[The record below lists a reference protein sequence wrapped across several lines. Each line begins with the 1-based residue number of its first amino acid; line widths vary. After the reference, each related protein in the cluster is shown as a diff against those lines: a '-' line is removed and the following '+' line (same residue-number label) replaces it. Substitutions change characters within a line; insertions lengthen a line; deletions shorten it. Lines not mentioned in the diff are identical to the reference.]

1 MKNIINILKRKTKY
15 GFTLIELISVIIIIG
30 VIALISV
37 PITINITNNAKN
49 KAYKEIIDSI
59 ELSAYNYSVYN
70 DLGYNR
76 LYKALQVSTIKL
88 AGYLDNEDIIDPR
101 DNSTIDG
108 CVMYR
113 YMPSTENYEFRYT
126 GSCTEKDFYPE
137 IKIYVTNDNNKEWLN
152 EKIRFTISGE
162 YGQFKYC
169 IGKNECNPDIYY
181 NGETTFDTEGT
192 NLIICATGYF
202 GAEVG
207 NSTCTKL
214 YNIDYTNPTLTY
226 TTPMKTNK
234 ITISASCGDSI
245 SGVSSTQYS
254 LDGSSY
260 TNKYVY
266 TNIEYKEHNVS
277 VKCTDVAGN
286 VTVVDKKVTPPKITP
301 PEITQISWYPN
312 TTWAQWRIYKI
323 KFNTGENDKNIENP
337 YYYFKSSVAASITE
351 GNIVEQCGT
360 EYPPS
365 SCSSK
370 NATKIEPNTWYRTN
384 NKEIKI
390 KVEGSKDVRGVD
402 AGTIYLVVYDGTNLS
417 TTSTGMINYMDKEV
431 PSIGEINITKM
442 YTNKVILSASCQDQT
457 GLSGVKEILYS
468 IDGGNY
474 QLSNIF
480 SNVKEGTHTVKVKCI
495 DNALN
500 EIEKSS
506 NVTPPKIVNPTITQ
520 VSQSPSGTWAQ
531 TRTYRITYNNT
542 DVETPYYYF
551 KSQVSGTVASGVV
564 VQSCGTGNT
573 PETCSSPNTTPIEP
587 NTWYRTN
594 NKEVLITYNTTLTTS
609 NKYLYAVTYDGT
621 NLSGSATQTIGLMDI
636 IVPKIRIDLSGNIGS
651 NNWYTS
657 DVTGTIK
664 LENQVPSGISV
675 YYYGRTNTPSTQG
688 STFIHKEDGTN
699 IEYCAKVISGSGV
712 QSSVICKTFKRDT
725 TPPAKPSLSLDRNY
739 DSGISNTD
747 NITNRYSNV
756 RFTGNAEAYSTIDI
770 RITSRNNNIIKQ
782 VATSSNGTYEFN
794 IDLDQN
800 KENIINICSVDAAGN
815 YTCSDNLN
823 VTVDTIAPTTPSI
836 TYNGGS
842 NTHSWKNNYKIKLES
857 SDSLSGIDRFLSDG
871 NSDGSSEFDIGRT
884 TSTTAIWTPWNGF
897 SSCNQKYAVI
907 DIAGNVSGWTGGQHI
922 HMDTEKPSKT
932 SVGLWLNTIGGT
944 TYTNDT
950 WTNQSVARRFY
961 SEDSLSGI
969 NHYEWSYD
977 CSNFGGVQPQDEAIT
992 WSGINEACY
1001 RAVDNAG
1008 NVGDWSNK
1016 VIIKID
1022 KDKPTLTYNLSEG
1035 TYEIGQNIT
1044 VTGNDTNFSNLW
1056 VHVYKDGSFV
1066 SSKSISGYTNNSY
1079 TVNMDSSGTWEIY
1092 AIVYDKAGNR
1102 QEAHVNN
1109 DGWDRRTYTIKPKC
1123 SYAIN
1128 YVWNFDYKGSV
1139 ETFTVPTGCNGVYK
1153 LEVWGAEGGG
1163 HPQDDSYGN
1172 KGNKGGLGGYSYGNI
1187 SLSSGTNLYIAV
1199 GGLGHNQNTHHNGD
1213 GGYNG
1218 GGTGGSYQG
1227 SSIGSGGGGAT
1238 HIATTNYGELFNYY
1252 TESNNNL
1259 NDILIVAGGGGGSDD
1274 IYNSPT
1280 IGGSGGGLTGGNGQH
1295 WLDSEGRVSPD
1306 HSQAGGTQ
1314 SCSPYTL
1321 SNNKQ
1326 GFGRGGNG
1334 QTDADAGGGGG
1345 GWCGGTA
1352 AWWSTVENHNAAGGG
1367 GSGHINTNYLTNSG
1381 MQNGVRSGNGYAR
1394 ITLISLN

>member
-1 MKNIINILKRKTKY
+1 MKK

-76 LYKALQVSTIKL
+76 LFKSLPISTIKL

-101 DNSTIDG
+101 NNDIIDG

-113 YMPSTENYEFRYT
+113 YIPSTGNYEFRYT

-137 IKIYVTNDNNKEWLN
+137 IKINVLNDNNKDWLS
-152 EKIRFTISGE
+152 EKIRFNIVGE

-181 NGETTFDTEGT
+181 NGETTLDTEGT

-202 GAEVG
+202 DEEVG
-207 NSTCTKL
+207 LSTCTKL
-214 YNIDYTNPTLTY
+214 YNIDYTKPTLTY

-234 ITISASCGDSI
+234 ITISASCSDGM
-245 SGVSSTQYS
+245 SGVASTLYS

-286 VTVVDKKVTPPKITP
+286 VTVIDKKVTPPKITP
-301 PEITQISWYPN
+301 PEITQIDWYPKS

-337 YYYFKSSVAASITE
+337 YYYFKYTVKANLTE
-351 GNIVEQCGT
+351 GNIVESCGAGNT
-360 EYPPS
+360 PGT
-365 SCSSK
+365 CSSK
-370 NATKIEPNTWYRTN
+370 NTTTIEPNTWYRTN

-390 KVEGSKDVRGVD
+390 KVEGSKDVRGVN
-402 AGTIYLVVYDGTNLS
+402 AGTIYAVIYDGTNF
-417 TTSTGMINYMDKEV
+417 TTPSTGMINYMDKEV

-520 VSQSPSGTWAQ
+520 ANQSPSGTWAQ
-531 TRTYRITYNNT
+531 TRTYKITYNNT

-551 KSQVSGTVASGVV
+551 KSQVSGTVSSGVV

-573 PETCSSPNTTPIEP
+573 PSTCSNINTTTEIEP
-587 NTWYRTN
+587 NIWYRTN

-621 NLSGSATQTIGLMDI
+621 NLSDLSGSATQTIGLMDI
-636 IVPKIRIDLSGNIGS
+636 IVPEIKIELSGNSRNGWYIG
-651 NNWYTS
+651 
-657 DVTGTIK
+657 DVTGTIT
-664 LENQVPSGISV
+664 NPNTVPSGISV

-688 STFIHKEDGTN
+688 STFIHKEDGVN

-782 VATSSNGTYEFN
+782 VSTSSNGTYEFN

-800 KENIINICSVDAAGN
+800 KENVINICSVDAAGN

-823 VTVDTIAPTTPSI
+823 VTVDTIAPTTPNI
-836 TYNGGS
+836 TYIGGS

-857 SDSLSGIDRFLSDG
+857 SDLLSGIDRFLSDDNSDG
-871 NSDGSSEFDIGRT
+871 NSDFDIGRT
-884 TSTTAIWTPWNGF
+884 TSTTAEWTPKNGF
-897 SSCNQKYAVI
+897 SNCNKKFAVI
-907 DIAGNVSGWTGGQHI
+907 DIAGNISGWTGGQHI
-922 HMDTEKPSKT
+922 HMDTEAPSCGEFT
-932 SVGLWLNTIGGT
+932 GGST
-944 TYTNDT
+944 T
-950 WTNQSVARRFY
+950 WTNGNRVISVGCKDGLSDCTQSSFSQKFTSDAKTATSTITIRDNAGNTNTCSSTQNIYIDKTAPSITYVDTGWYDKNTSPWTSSDVPRTFNAT
-961 SEDSLSGI
+961 DSLSGVK
-969 NHYEWSYD
+969 YYQWSSD
-977 CSNFGGVQPQDEAIT
+977 CVNVGGTESSNYVPIT
-992 WSGINEACY
+992 WTGENVACH

-1008 NVGDWSNK
+1008 NVGPWSSK
-1016 VIIKID
+1016 VTIRID
-1022 KDKPTLTYNLSEG
+1022 KDAPTKPTVTLRLGSS
-1035 TYEIGQNIT
+1035 
-1044 VTGNDTNFSNLW
+1044 TGNSYTSGSWTKEDVWHILNSKDSHSGINRYQYSHNGKDWVDDIHSLNWNSSYNNDRTEFVYRINWQGEWNFYVRAVDN
-1056 VHVYKDGSFV
+1056 VGNV
-1066 SSKSISGYTNNSY
+1066 STASDLFTVRIEKNKPTISISGIPSSITQGDSYNYSSHVNRNYDNVISGENSFGCIINNASVSNTNTLSPGNYTLYCTTTSN
-1079 TVNMDSSGTWEIY
+1079 
-1092 AIVYDKAGNR
+1092 AGNS
-1102 QEAHVNN
+1102 AKASHSFSVNSSWSGCRVN
-1109 DGWDRRTYTIKPKC
+1109 LM
-1123 SYAIN
+1123 
-1128 YVWNFDYKGSV
+1128 NFSGK
-1139 ETFTVPTGCNGVYK
+1139 
-1153 LEVWGAEGGG
+1153 
-1163 HPQDDSYGN
+1163 
-1172 KGNKGGLGGYSYGNI
+1172 GGYSCECIGWESNGQASHNYGTMTKDQCLNI
-1187 SLSSGTNLYIAV
+1187 PDT
-1199 GGLGHNQNTHHNGD
+1199 
-1213 GGYNG
+1213 
-1218 GGTGGSYQG
+1218 TGGQCYYNLG
-1227 SSIGSGGGGAT
+1227 SESEWRDFGSPQC
-1238 HIATTNYGELFNYY
+1238 E
-1252 TESNNNL
+1252 
-1259 NDILIVAGGGGGSDD
+1259 
-1274 IYNSPT
+1274 
-1280 IGGSGGGLTGGNGQH
+1280 
-1295 WLDSEGRVSPD
+1295 
-1306 HSQAGGTQ
+1306 
-1314 SCSPYTL
+1314 
-1321 SNNKQ
+1321 
-1326 GFGRGGNG
+1326 
-1334 QTDADAGGGGG
+1334 
-1345 GWCGGTA
+1345 
-1352 AWWSTVENHNAAGGG
+1352 
-1367 GSGHINTNYLTNSG
+1367 
-1381 MQNGVRSGNGYAR
+1381 
-1394 ITLISLN
+1394 

>member
-1 MKNIINILKRKTKY
+1 MKNIMKILKTKY

-49 KAYKEIIDSI
+49 KAYKETIDSI

-76 LYKALQVSTIKL
+76 LFKSLPISTIKL

-101 DNSTIDG
+101 NNDIIDG
-108 CVMYR
+108 CIMYR
-113 YMPSTENYEFRYT
+113 YIPSTGNYEFRYT

-137 IKIYVTNDNNKEWLN
+137 IKINVLNDNNKDWLN
-152 EKIRFTISGE
+152 EKIRFNIVGE

-181 NGETTFDTEGT
+181 NGETTLDTEGT

-202 GAEVG
+202 GEEVG
-207 NSTCTKL
+207 LSTCTKL
-214 YNIDYTNPTLTY
+214 YNIDYTKPTLTY

-234 ITISASCGDSI
+234 ITISANCSDSI
-245 SGVSSTQYS
+245 SGVASTLYS

-301 PEITQISWYPN
+301 PEITQISWYPS

-337 YYYFKSSVAASITE
+337 YYYFKYTVKANLTE

-360 EYPPS
+360 GTTPS

-370 NATKIEPNTWYRTN
+370 NTTTIEPNTWYRTN
-384 NKEIKI
+384 NKEIK
-390 KVEGSKDVRGVD
+390 VRVDASKENNIRGVN
-402 AGTIYLVVYDGTNLS
+402 AGTIYSVIYDGTNLS

-520 VSQSPSGTWAQ
+520 ANQSPSGTWAQ
-531 TRTYRITYNNT
+531 TRTYKITYNNT

-551 KSQVSGTVASGVV
+551 KSQVSGTVSSGVV

-573 PETCSSPNTTPIEP
+573 PSTCSDINTTTIEP
-587 NTWYRTN
+587 NIWYRTN

-636 IVPKIRIDLSGNIGS
+636 IVPEIKIELSGSNRNGWYIG
-651 NNWYTS
+651 
-657 DVTGTIK
+657 DVTGTIT
-664 LENQVPSGISV
+664 NPNTVPSGISL

-756 RFTGNAEAYSTIDI
+756 RFTGAAEAYSTIDI

-782 VATSSNGTYEFN
+782 VSTSSNGTYEFN

-800 KENIINICSVDAAGN
+800 KVNVINICSVDAAGN

-823 VTVDTIAPTTPSI
+823 VTVDTIAPTTPNI
-836 TYNGGS
+836 TYLGGS

-857 SDSLSGIDRFLSDG
+857 SDLLSGIDRFLSDD
-871 NSDGSSEFDIGRT
+871 NSDSDIGRT
-884 TSTTAIWTPWNGF
+884 TSTTAEWTPKNGF
-897 SSCNQKYAVI
+897 SNCNQKFAVI

-922 HMDTEKPSKT
+922 HMDIEAPSKT

-969 NHYEWSYD
+969 NHYEWSSSD
-977 CSNFGGVQPQDEAIT
+977 CSNFGGIQPQDEAVT
-992 WSGINEACY
+992 WTGKNVACY

-1008 NVGDWSNK
+1008 NVGDWSDP
-1016 VIIKID
+1016 VTIKID
-1022 KDKPTLTYNLSEG
+1022 NSTPSTNVQYVNGYNIKAYQSYYKIQLSSSDTSSGIAYYEVDWDNDGISNTTTSSTFEPWDSWWSDKETRFRAVTNAGGQGPWTTGYSIFRRASQPINPISSGEYVLKTGSNTNFALDITGNSINEGTNIQIYSYNGNNSQRFNLQHLGNGYYKISSQANQNLSLDIVNGNQANG
-1035 TYEIGQNIT
+1035 TNIR
-1044 VTGNDTNFSNLW
+1044 LW
-1056 VHVYKDGSFV
+1056 GW
-1066 SSKSISGYTNNSY
+1066 NNSSAQRFL
-1079 TVNMDSSGTWEIY
+1079 VL
-1092 AIVYDKAGNR
+1092 
-1102 QEAHVNN
+1102 EAV
-1109 DGWDRRTYTIKPKC
+1109 D
-1123 SYAIN
+1123 
-1128 YVWNFDYKGSV
+1128 
-1139 ETFTVPTGCNGVYK
+1139 
-1153 LEVWGAEGGG
+1153 
-1163 HPQDDSYGN
+1163 
-1172 KGNKGGLGGYSYGNI
+1172 GGYFFITTNGLMLDVSGGNI
-1187 SLSSGTNLYIAV
+1187 SNNTNI
-1199 GGLGHNQNTHHNGD
+1199 Q
-1213 GGYNG
+1213 
-1218 GGTGGSYQG
+1218 
-1227 SSIGSGGGGAT
+1227 IW
-1238 HIATTNYGELFNYY
+1238 E
-1252 TESNNNL
+1252 
-1259 NDILIVAGGGGGSDD
+1259 
-1274 IYNSPT
+1274 YNSDGVAQRWIPT
-1280 IGGSGGGLTGGNGQH
+1280 TPPAACSSTRHVDTNGSWSSCSADCG
-1295 WLDSEGRVSPD
+1295 
-1306 HSQAGGTQ
+1306 GGTQ
-1314 SCSPYTL
+1314 SYTVTRTYYSNYTGQYCSQEQVVTGTQSCNTQSCFKGCYINLFNISGFESKSCLCIGYTIAGEQQNHGTKSKSACAAIADTKGGQCYATL
-1321 SNNKQ
+1321 NESEYNSA
-1326 GFGRGGNG
+1326 GRPNCDGGNP
-1334 QTDADAGGGGG
+1334 
-1345 GWCGGTA
+1345 
-1352 AWWSTVENHNAAGGG
+1352 
-1367 GSGHINTNYLTNSG
+1367 Y
-1381 MQNGVRSGNGYAR
+1381 
-1394 ITLISLN
+1394 

>member
-1 MKNIINILKRKTKY
+1 MKK

-76 LYKALQVSTIKL
+76 LFKSLPISTIKL

-101 DNSTIDG
+101 NNDVIDG

-113 YMPSTENYEFRYT
+113 YIPSTGNYEFRYT

-137 IKIYVTNDNNKEWLN
+137 IKINVLNDNNKDWLN
-152 EKIRFTISGE
+152 EKIRFNIVGE

-181 NGETTFDTEGT
+181 NGETTLDNEGT

-202 GAEVG
+202 DEEVG
-207 NSTCTKL
+207 NSICTKL
-214 YNIDYTNPTLTY
+214 YNIDYTKPTLTY

-234 ITISASCGDSI
+234 ITISASCSDGM
-245 SGVSSTQYS
+245 SGVASTLYS

-301 PEITQISWYPN
+301 PEITQISWYPS

-337 YYYFKSSVAASITE
+337 YYYFKYTVKANLIE
-351 GNIVEQCGT
+351 GNILEQCGT
-360 EYPPS
+360 GNTPS
-365 SCSSK
+365 TCTTSNVTSLV
-370 NATKIEPNTWYRTN
+370 ANTWYRTN

-390 KVEGSKDVRGVD
+390 KVEGSKDVRGVN
-402 AGTIYLVVYDGTNLS
+402 AGTIYAVIYDGTNF
-417 TTSTGMINYMDKEV
+417 TTPSTGMINYMDKEV

-520 VSQSPSGTWAQ
+520 ANQSPSGTWAQ

-551 KSQVSGTVASGVV
+551 KSQVSGTVSSGVV

-573 PETCSSPNTTPIEP
+573 PSTCSDINTTTIEP
-587 NTWYRTN
+587 NVWYKTN

-636 IVPKIRIDLSGNIGS
+636 IVPEIKIELSGSNRNGWYIG
-651 NNWYTS
+651 
-657 DVTGTIK
+657 DVTGTIT
-664 LENQVPSGISV
+664 NPNTVPSDISV

-688 STFIHKEDGTN
+688 SIFIHKEDGTN

-800 KENIINICSVDAAGN
+800 KVNVINICSVDAAGN

-823 VTVDTIAPTTPSI
+823 VTVDTIAPTIPNI
-836 TYNGGS
+836 TYLGGS
-842 NTHSWKNNYKIKLES
+842 NTHSWKNNYEIKLES

-871 NSDGSSEFDIGRT
+871 NSDGNSDFDIGIT

-897 SSCNQKYAVI
+897 SNCNQKFAVI

-922 HMDTEKPSKT
+922 HMDTEAPSKT
-932 SVGLWLNTIGGT
+932 AVGLFDGTTSTSYISGSWTNKDVIHYVSATDEISGLDYFEYSHDGINWGRIPNWQSSWLNSNLF
-944 TYTNDT
+944 TYVISWEGQWN
-950 WTNQSVARRFY
+950 FY
-961 SEDSLSGI
+961 I
-969 NHYEWSYD
+969 
-977 CSNFGGVQPQDEAIT
+977 
-992 WSGINEACY
+992 
-1001 RAVDNAG
+1001 RAV
-1008 NVGDWSNK
+1008 
-1016 VIIKID
+1016 
-1022 KDKPTLTYNLSEG
+1022 
-1035 TYEIGQNIT
+1035 
-1044 VTGNDTNFSNLW
+1044 
-1056 VHVYKDGSFV
+1056 
-1066 SSKSISGYTNNSY
+1066 
-1079 TVNMDSSGTWEIY
+1079 
-1092 AIVYDKAGNR
+1092 DKAGNR
-1102 QEAHVNN
+1102 GSASDMFNVKIVRNF
-1109 DGWDRRTYTIKPKC
+1109 C
-1123 SYAIN
+1123 SSTR
-1128 YVWNFDYKGSV
+1128 YVDTNESWGS
-1139 ETFTVPTGCNGVYK
+1139 CS
-1153 LEVWGAEGGG
+1153 A
-1163 HPQDDSYGN
+1163 DC
-1172 KGNKGGLGGYSYGNI
+1172 
-1187 SLSSGTNLYIAV
+1187 
-1199 GGLGHNQNTHHNGD
+1199 
-1213 GGYNG
+1213 G
-1218 GGTGGSYQG
+1218 GGTQNKTVTRTYYS
-1227 SSIGSGGGGAT
+1227 
-1238 HIATTNYGELFNYY
+1238 NY
-1252 TESNNNL
+1252 
-1259 NDILIVAGGGGGSDD
+1259 
-1274 IYNSPT
+1274 
-1280 IGGSGGGLTGGNGQH
+1280 TGQYC
-1295 WLDSEGRVSPD
+1295 
-1306 HSQAGGTQ
+1306 SQEQVVTGTQ
-1314 SCSPYTL
+1314 SCNTHSCQVCEVDILHMSGYDDWGCQCKGWANTEEGCKGL
-1321 SNNKQ
+1321 
-1326 GFGRGGNG
+1326 GGNW
-1334 QTDADAGGGGG
+1334 QYFDNIGGYG
-1345 GWCGGTA
+1345 CTVA
-1352 AWWSTVENHNAAGGG
+1352 ALDRYMTRKECASYSA
-1367 GSGHINTNYLTNSG
+1367 TNECIAKDSNCDG
-1381 MQNGVRSGNGYAR
+1381 RPD
-1394 ITLISLN
+1394 